1 MLARVKSFPHPRS
14 LSRWERDEKP
24 FSLRD
29 KGTLEAEQKGW
40 DEGKYATP
48 IVVAF

>member
-1 MLARVKSFPHPRS
+1 MKQQHLPSPCPLPEGEGS
-14 LSRWERDEKP
+14 KP

-40 DEGKYATP
+40 DEGG
-48 IVVAF
+48 F